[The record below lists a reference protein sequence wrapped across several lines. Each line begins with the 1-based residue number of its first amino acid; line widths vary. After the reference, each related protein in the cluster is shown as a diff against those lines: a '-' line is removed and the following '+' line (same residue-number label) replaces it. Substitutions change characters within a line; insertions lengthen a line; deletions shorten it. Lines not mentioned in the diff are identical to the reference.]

1 MENNFNN
8 SEEEFELQKMAN
20 KKVLKLK
27 AFYSHA
33 FVYAIGMIIF
43 ILKEYAGLP
52 LNFLP
57 IKYINC
63 FVMIIWTTAFLVS
76 AVDLFASFKIFG
88 EEWEERKVK
97 SILEKKEKTQ
107 KWE

>member
-1 MENNFNN
+1 MENSFNN
-8 SEEEFELQKMAN
+8 DAEEFELKKIAN
-20 KKVLKLK
+20 KKVIKLK

-33 FVYAIGMIIF
+33 FIYAIGVIIF
-43 ILKEYAGLP
+43 VLKEYAGFH

-57 IKYINC
+57 FKYLNC
-63 FVMIIWTTAFLVS
+63 FVMIIWTTVFLVS
-76 AVDLFASFKIFG
+76 AIDVFASFKIFG

-97 SILEKKEKTQ
+97 SILDKKNKKT